1 MSQRP
6 RVLFLGTSDFAVPV
20 LQALAAG
27 DYELVGVVTQPDRPA
42 GRRREL
48 APSPVKVAAVA
59 LGLPLWQPPRVR
71 APEVLAALAE
81 LRPDVAVTAAYG
93 QILPQA
99 LLDLPRHGCLN
110 LHPSLLPRW
119 RGAAPVQRALLAGD
133 AQTGVCVMRM
143 ALALDA
149 GPVLAVHQTAIDPE
163 EDAGTLSARLA
174 AAGAQ
179 LLLQVL
185 PDYLAGR
192 LPAVPQAEQ
201 GVTYAERLTRAD
213 EWLDW
218 TQPAWQVHNHVRAL
232 APQPGAC
239 TRVAEVRGDGLV
251 KVWRTR
257 WQPLDGPEAPPGR
270 VERLA
275 GGTVGVRCAD
285 AWLPLV
291 EVQPAGKRR
300 LPASDWLRGAG
311 GAVQFAA
318 PAQPASGEGPA

>member
-27 DYELVGVVTQPDRPA
+27 GYELVGVVTQPDRPA
-42 GRRREL
+42 GRRREP
-48 APSPVKVAAVA
+48 APPPVKVVAQA

-71 APEVLAALAE
+71 APEVLAALAD
-81 LRPDVAVTAAYG
+81 LRLDVAVTAAYG

-99 LLDLPRHGCLN
+99 LLDLPVHGCLN

-149 GPVLAVHQTAIDPE
+149 GPVLAVEQTAIDPE
-163 EDAGTLSARLA
+163 ENAGSLSARLA

-192 LPAVPQAEQ
+192 LAAVPQSEQ

-218 TQPAWQVHNHVRAL
+218 TRSAWQVHNHVRAL

-239 TRVAEVRGDGLV
+239 THLLGARGDGLV

-257 WQPLDGPEAPPGR
+257 WQPLDGPAAPPGR

-275 GGTVGVRCAD
+275 EGTVAVRCAD
-285 AWLPLV
+285 AWLPLL

-300 LPASDWLRGAG
+300 LAASDWLRGVG
-311 GAVQFAA
+311 GAAQFAA
-318 PAQPASGEGPA
+318 QVPLTHGEAPA